1 MKIQVFSQ
9 YYNLAQAGRVKP
21 LACPNHKNDY
31 SFNDVLYWLIH
42 KEQDDKIVLYCTA
55 CGYEQIAGSQLYE
68 NLIEKIKEVENEQ
81 T

>member
-31 SFNDVLYWLIH
+31 SFSKVVYWLVH
-42 KEQDDKIVLYCTA
+42 KLVDDKVVLYCTA
-55 CGYEQIAGSQLYE
+55 CGYEQIAGLQLYQ
-68 NLIEKIKEVENEQ
+68 NVLKEISNAERR
-81 T
+81 

>member
-31 SFNDVLYWLIH
+31 IFSDVLYWLVH
-42 KEQDDKIVLYCTA
+42 KEENDKIVLYCTA
-55 CGYEQIAGSQLYE
+55 CGYKQTVGLQLYE
-68 NLIEKIKEVENEQ
+68 NIIEQIRRVENE
-81 T
+81 